1 MSLMTFPAKTAS
13 ALMVGTVLVG
23 LGVGALN
30 AQTKTAPAYW
40 VTEVLEMQDQPAF
53 MKAIQAV
60 PPTVQKFGGRYI
72 VLGGKLT
79 SDVGSVPKRI
89 AIIEFDSMDK
99 AQGWLSD
106 ATAKGLREEAN
117 KHAKTRAYLVE
128 GTSN

>member
-1 MSLMTFPAKTAS
+1 
-13 ALMVGTVLVG
+13 
-23 LGVGALN
+23 
-30 AQTKTAPAYW
+30 
-40 VTEVLEMQDQPAF
+40 
-53 MKAIQAV
+53 MKAIQSV
-60 PPTVQKFGGRYI
+60 PPTVQTFGGRYI

-106 ATAKGLREEAN
+106 PTARGLREEAN